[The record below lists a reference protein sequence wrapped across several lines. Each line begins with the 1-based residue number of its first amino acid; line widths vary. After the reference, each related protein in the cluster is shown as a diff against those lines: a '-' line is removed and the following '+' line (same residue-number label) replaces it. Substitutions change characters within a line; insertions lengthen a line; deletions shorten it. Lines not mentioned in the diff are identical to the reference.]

1 MGNLIRDNKN
11 ILNFLVKKA
20 YPYEEEMYVEIYYHY
35 YTSNNISSY
44 REAVRV
50 YLNTTHDMFTWVDNK
65 NNLLYCIDLNKLIR
79 YSNLSRISIVSDDVY
94 SDTSFDGK
102 LLNYVTDKIF
112 KGFNNSRMISSIN
125 RMLQYYKITDT
136 EYSTFIDFCKDTDV
150 YNAFKA
156 KLTDEVIE
164 ASDGCVRD
172 VFDDIKLPAMINGM
186 LIQGGLLPLLRY
198 NVKSQNVYIPM
209 RGNIGIVN
217 LMANSMSGK
226 DDRYVYSL
234 DEIMKGNTALS
245 GGKTT
250 LYIRSNNHYDI
261 PLGGAFD

>member
-20 YPYEEEMYVEIYYHY
+20 YPYEDEMYVEIYYHY
-35 YTSNNISSY
+35 YTSNNIATY
-44 REAVRV
+44 REAIRL
-50 YLNTTHDMFTWVDNK
+50 YFKTKDTFTWVENK

-79 YSNLSRISIVSDDVY
+79 YSNLSRISIVSNDGVY
-94 SDTSFDGK
+94 SDISFSGK
-102 LLNYVTDKIF
+102 LLEYIIGRIYKSL
-112 KGFNNSRMISSIN
+112 NSDTLPYIN
-125 RMLQYYKITDT
+125 HMLKCYGITNT
-136 EYSTFIDFCKDTDV
+136 EYSALIDFSSDTNV

-156 KLTDEVIE
+156 KLREEVMDKSDE
-164 ASDGCVRD
+164 CLRD
-172 VFDDIKLPAMINGM
+172 FFDSVKLPAMINGM
-186 LIQGGLLPLLRY
+186 LLQGSLLPLLRY

-226 DDRYVYSL
+226 DDRYVYTL
-234 DEIMKGNTALS
+234 DEIMKGNTAIS
-245 GGKTT
+245 GRKKLT
-250 LYIRSNNHYDI
+250 LLIRSNNHFDI

>member
-20 YPYEEEMYVEIYYHY
+20 YPYEDEMYVEIYYHY
-35 YTSNNISSY
+35 FIDNNTATY
-44 REAVRV
+44 REAIRL
-50 YLNTTHDMFTWVDNK
+50 YFKTEDTFTWVDNK

-79 YSNLSRISIVSDDVY
+79 YNKLSRISIVRNDGVY
-94 SDTSFDGK
+94 SDISFSGK

-112 KGFNNSRMISSIN
+112 KGFNNSRMVSSIN

-136 EYSTFIDFCKDTDV
+136 EYSALIDFNSDTNV

-156 KLTDEVIE
+156 KLLEEVMDKSDE
-164 ASDGCVRD
+164 CVRD
-172 VFDDIKLPAMINGM
+172 VFDNVKLPAMINGM
-186 LIQGGLLPLLRY
+186 LIHGGLLPLLRY
-198 NVKSQNVYIPM
+198 NVKTQNVYIPM

-234 DEIMKGNTALS
+234 DEIMKGNTALR

-250 LYIRSNNHYDI
+250 LYIRSNNHFDI